1 MKQQLRFI
9 AILAV
14 SCMSAAAHSQSNT
27 QADYLS
33 LWWNEDRT
41 GIVELV
47 ISDDK
52 IEGIT
57 RWGKIPDTDRNN
69 PDPALR
75 SRSLIG
81 ITFLWGFTYEPKK
94 NRWKEG
100 KVYDPNN
107 GKTYDAKLSLTKGGT
122 ILKMRGYIGISLF
135 GRTAEFER
143 VAPSDLP
150 SDFAQQVKLHEAQKP
165 QMRDASNKARG

>member
-1 MKQQLRFI
+1 MIQYINHMNKLLF
-9 AILAV
+9 LTL
-14 SCMSAAAHSQSNT
+14 SLMMMSVPSSAQSNT
-27 QADYLS
+27 MADYLG

-47 ISDDK
+47 ITGNN

-57 RWGKIPDTDRNN
+57 RWGKKPDTDRNN
-69 PDPALR
+69 PDPTLR
-75 SRSLIG
+75 DRSLMG

-94 NRWKEG
+94 NRWKDG

-107 GKTYDAKLSLTKGGT
+107 GKTYDAKLSLAKDSKV
-122 ILKMRGYIGISLF
+122 LKMRGYIGISLF

-143 VAPSDLP
+143 VEPEDLP
-150 SDFAQQVKLHEAQKP
+150 TSFEQH
-165 QMRDASNKARG
+165 ASNLLRASKP

>member
-1 MKQQLRFI
+1 MIRSIKFFPKPLVF
-9 AILAV
+9 ALFLV
-14 SCMSAAAHSQSNT
+14 MGSSAASAQS
-27 QADYLS
+27 QADYEG

-47 ISDDK
+47 ISCDR

-57 RWGKIPDTDRNN
+57 RWGNKPDTDRNN
-69 PDPALR
+69 PDPDLR
-75 SRSLIG
+75 SRSLLG

-107 GKTYDAKLSLTKGGT
+107 GKTYDAKLSLTKGGSV
-122 ILKMRGYIGISLF
+122 LKMRGYIGISLF

-143 VAPSDLP
+143 VSEKDLP
-150 SDFAQQVKLHEAQKP
+150 DEVR
-165 QMRDASNKARG
+165 MGMY

>member
-1 MKQQLRFI
+1 MTRFI
-9 AILAV
+9 NFTARPLAFAFLMLA
-14 SCMSAAAHSQSNT
+14 STLPAEAQS
-27 QADYLS
+27 QADYHG

-47 ISDDK
+47 AIEDG

-57 RWGKIPDTDRNN
+57 RWGKKPDTDRNN

-75 SRSLIG
+75 NRSLKG
-81 ITFLWGFTYEPKK
+81 ITFLWGFTYDAKK
-94 NRWKEG
+94 NRWKDG

-107 GKTYDAKLSLTKGGT
+107 GKTYDAKLSLAKGGT
-122 ILKMRGYIGISLF
+122 ILKMRGYIGVSLF

-143 VAPSDLP
+143 VSPEELP
-150 SDFAQQVKLHEAQKP
+150 ASFGAQ
-165 QMRDASNKARG
+165 